1 MKYYFERVM
10 FVATGKT
17 EMVKIISDKTGISQK
32 QVSECLNAFTET
44 VTEKL
49 AEGDKIQ
56 LTGFGTF
63 MTRKRESRE
72 GRNPGTGEKITIP
85 AGVTPVFKAGKV
97 LKEKV
102 NG

>member
-1 MKYYFERVM
+1 M
-10 FVATGKT
+10 ATGKT
-17 EMVKIISDKTGISQK
+17 ELVKIIADKTGIAQK

-72 GRNPGTGEKITIP
+72 GRNPGTGETITIP